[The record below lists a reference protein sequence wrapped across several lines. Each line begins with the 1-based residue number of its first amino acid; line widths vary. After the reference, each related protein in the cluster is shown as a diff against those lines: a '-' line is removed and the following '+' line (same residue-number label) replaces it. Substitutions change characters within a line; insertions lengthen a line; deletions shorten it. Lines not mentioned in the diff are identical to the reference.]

1 MKPMVCLLLLALAAC
16 QMQKKPD
23 KTFTAANLQKDTTE
37 YETRQPLSASE
48 LAQRLEKSF
57 ATEVTPNYVG
67 EKNYP
72 DYYGGVFL
80 DQNQFLIVLVKG
92 NCGFYRPELE
102 RRVGGSNFII
112 RPCDY
117 SMNEL
122 LEVYDELNRYLTA
135 HQAFCTDTL
144 HYYGHGIR
152 TDLNRVSV
160 HLGDCSPAS
169 ISKFKATVMDDDRLI
184 FKKGGIA
191 VFD

>member
-16 QMQKKPD
+16 QMLQKSD
-23 KTFTAANLQKDTTE
+23 KTFTVANLPKDTTE
-37 YETRQPLSASE
+37 YETHQPLSASE

-57 ATEVTPNYVG
+57 ATEVIPNYVG

-102 RRVGGSNFII
+102 RRAGGSNFII

-152 TDLNRVSV
+152 TDLNRISV
-160 HLGDCSPAS
+160 HLGDYSPAS

-184 FKKGGIA
+184 FEKGGIA
-191 VFD
+191 VLK